1 MEKNNVKDLQKLV
14 DEVERRFIDC
24 LLDDI
29 SWGYDLELIKKQLKM
44 KMKEKLYDSVET
56 YKAFKKLN
64 K

>member
-1 MEKNNVKDLQKLV
+1 MEKNNTKDLQKLV
-14 DEVERRFIDC
+14 DEVEKRFIDC

-29 SWGYDLELIKKQLKM
+29 DFGYDLELIKKQLIM
-44 KMKEKLYDSVET
+44 KKKEKLYDSVET